1 MPVNDLAIQSERLHQ
16 KGFVANI
23 ISNDMTTN
31 ATEIMEHISPATLNE
46 LLGYRVAR
54 HPEKVALIF
63 KDRRWTYLE
72 FEREANRVAHGL
84 KNIGVKKGGKIA
96 FVLPNCAEFLFAV
109 FAVTKIGAVFVPLN
123 PAGTADEAEYVLRHS
138 EASVCLT
145 SPDLLPLIGSVRGKL
160 PDLTQVIVT
169 GHHEAPDAT
178 SWNEFLSGVPD
189 EALDATT
196 DPEEMASITYT
207 SGTTDRPKGVML
219 SQYAY
224 AFAPRMRAEG
234 LGWKENDR
242 VLCLLPLFHVNALCH
257 MCIAM
262 LSVGGTIVLTE
273 RFSASRFWD
282 EVREYG
288 ITTSSL
294 MRTIPQILL
303 ALPEKPDDRDNPLR
317 LAVALLPAEMHVR
330 FEERFDLKAV
340 PSYSLTEDILS
351 VIGPR
356 EMPRGKLGSC
366 GLPLAPQAHRLQ
378 IFDDSGNPLP
388 PGEAGE
394 IVKQSP
400 TVMKGYYKNPE
411 ATSKALKHGWLYTGD
426 LGYLDDDGYLYF
438 VDRLKDMVRRGDE
451 NISSEEVE
459 RVLNSHPQV
468 AESAV
473 IAVPDQ
479 IRGEEVKAYVVLKPP
494 ATAESVPPEAIW
506 NLCRLHL
513 ATFKVPR
520 YIEYR
525 AELPKTP
532 SSKVQ
537 KNVLRDESK
546 QPTGLVYDRLAKSQA

>member
-1 MPVNDLAIQSERLHQ
+1 MKHS
-16 KGFVANI
+16 
-23 ISNDMTTN
+23 
-31 ATEIMEHISPATLNE
+31 SPATLSE
-46 LLGYRVAR
+46 LLDNGVAR
-54 HPEKVALIF
+54 HAEKVALIF
-63 KDRRWTYLE
+63 KDRGWTYLE
-72 FEREANRVAHGL
+72 LQHEVNRAANGL
-84 KNIGVKKGGKIA
+84 NRIGVKKGDKVA
-96 FVLPNCAEFLFAV
+96 FALSNCAEFLVAV

-123 PAGTADEAEYVLRHS
+123 PAYTPEEAEYVLHHS
-138 EASVCLT
+138 EASICIT
-145 SPDLLPLIGSVRGKL
+145 SPELLPLIDSVRAKL
-160 PDLTQVIVT
+160 PAAGIVIVT
-169 GHHEAPDAT
+169 GDGNASGALSWDEFMSGVTDHAPDIQI
-178 SWNEFLSGVPD
+178 
-189 EALDATT
+189 
-196 DPEEMASITYT
+196 DPEDLASITYT

-234 LGWKENDR
+234 LGWNESDR

-257 MCIAM
+257 MCIGM
-262 LSVGGTIVLTE
+262 LSVGGSVVLTE
-273 RFSASRFWD
+273 KFSASRFWD

-317 LAVALLPAEMHVR
+317 LAIALLSPEMHAR
-330 FEERFDLKAV
+330 FEERFNLTAV

-356 EMPRGKLGSC
+356 QMPREKLGSC
-366 GLPLAPQAHRLQ
+366 GLPLAPEVHRLQ
-378 IFDDSGNPLP
+378 IFDESGKALP
-388 PGEAGE
+388 PGKPGE

-411 ATSKALKHGWLYTGD
+411 ATAKALKDGWLFTGD

-438 VDRLKDMVRRGDE
+438 VDRVKDMVRRGDE

-473 IAVPDQ
+473 IAVPDE
-479 IRGEEVKAYVVLKPP
+479 IRGEEVKAYIVLKSP
-494 ATAESVPPEAIW
+494 ATPETVSPEDLWGFCKKHMA
-506 NLCRLHL
+506 
-513 ATFKVPR
+513 AFKVPR

-525 AELPKTP
+525 PELPKTP

-537 KNVLRDESK
+537 KNILRDEGK
-546 QPTGLVYDRLAKSQA
+546 QPTRVMHDRLARSQA